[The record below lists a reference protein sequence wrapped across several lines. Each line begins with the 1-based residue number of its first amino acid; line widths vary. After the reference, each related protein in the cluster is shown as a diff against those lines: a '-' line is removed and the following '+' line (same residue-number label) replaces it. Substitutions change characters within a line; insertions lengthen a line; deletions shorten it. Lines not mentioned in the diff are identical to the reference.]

1 MLQQP
6 DVIVRVRDLAGR
18 VSASHG
24 LEVFDV
30 QFRREGRGMVLRV
43 QIDDGISFLDL
54 LKRVRESTLGAFE
67 HQDAPFDSLVRE
79 LQEELGIAA
88 TIGGEV
94 YRTKHRYKELHDDLI
109 LIFFWATIADSAPL
123 QNLAFERFEWAGPA
137 VLPKYDFLPA
147 DKELIALLASGAIRV
162 D

>member
-1 MLQQP
+1 MRTVVAAL
-6 DVIVRVRDLAGR
+6 ITRDSKLLVCQRKRNDSNALRWEFPGGKVEAGESATEALA
-18 VSASHG
+18 
-24 LEVFDV
+24 
-30 QFRREGRGMVLRV
+30 
-43 QIDDGISFLDL
+43 
-54 LKRVRESTLGAFE
+54 
-67 HQDAPFDSLVRE
+67 RE
-79 LQEELGIAA
+79 LHEELGIAA

-94 YRTKHRYKELHDDLI
+94 YRTKHRYKELQDDLI

-147 DKELIALLASGAIRV
+147 DKELIGLLASGAIRV

>member
-1 MLQQP
+1 MRTVVAAL
-6 DVIVRVRDLAGR
+6 ITRDSKLLVCQRKRNDSNALRWEFPGGKVEAGE
-18 VSASHG
+18 SAS
-24 LEVFDV
+24 E
-30 QFRREGRGMVLRV
+30 
-43 QIDDGISFLDL
+43 
-54 LKRVRESTLGAFE
+54 A
-67 HQDAPFDSLVRE
+67 LVRE

-94 YRTKHRYKELHDDLI
+94 YRTKHRYKELQDDLI

-147 DKELIALLASGAIRV
+147 DKELIGLLASGAIRV